1 MIPWGLQ
8 PNAPGE
14 DREVC
19 DRWRSHGLRLVYAPD
34 IVVYHQHALQPM
46 SFCRQHFNHGR
57 GAHYFRRA
65 RAQNAGQ
72 RLSLEPLM
80 FYRRLLGYPFLALR
94 GPRAL
99 TTAALLAMAQIATG
113 FGFICEAITGTSI
126 RSTEAAGR
134 TGERAV

>member
-1 MIPWGLQ
+1 M
-8 PNAPGE
+8 
-14 DREVC
+14 
-19 DRWRSHGLRLVYAPD
+19 RLAYAPD

-65 RAQNAGQ
+65 RAQNAGL
-72 RLSLEPLM
+72 RLEPLM
-80 FYRRLLGYPFLALR
+80 FYRRLLGYPFLALQ